1 MRVCVCCL
9 LYVCVYGWRRIVPGA
24 RGAAAGAP
32 PCGCMCVIVRL
43 CHCVRRSMYVY
54 VNVLV
59 QECVAQGCSVSVCN
73 NVCMAVRQRAS
84 V

>member
-1 MRVCVCCL
+1 MCVCV
-9 LYVCVYGWRRIVPGA
+9 A
-24 RGAAAGAP
+24 F
-32 PCGCMCVIVRL
+32 CMCVCTVGGGLCQGRVEQRRVPPQAAACVSL

-73 NVCMAVRQRAS
+73 NVRMAVRQRAS